1 MINNMMSYVMVI
13 WLPVGIF
20 ILFNIETVESR
31 FMTYARE
38 ATSSQPAYFS
48 LFGKT
53 YKRESPKWWNKM
65 VLIMIGI
72 VCILI
77 GLLSL
82 INITM
87 TLLNNVL

>member
-1 MINNMMSYVMVI
+1 MINNMMLYVMVLL
-13 WLPVGIF
+13 LPMGIF
-20 ILFNIETVESR
+20 ILFNIETVASR

-38 ATSSQPAYFS
+38 NTSSQPAYFS
-48 LFGKT
+48 LFGKI

-65 VLIMIGI
+65 VLIMIAI

-82 INITM
+82 IDITM